1 LQFIEICGNGDL
13 RLAQVKARMHWEQQ
27 VRYAAITD
35 VGFRRQ
41 NNQDACIVQ
50 LSPDQETW
58 QIRGHLFV
66 VADGMGGH
74 AVGELASK
82 IAVDTIP
89 HTFDKLR
96 QLNARDA
103 LWAAIE
109 AANTAIYERGMQNKD
124 FLRMGTTCTA
134 LLLCPQGAIVGH
146 VGDSRVYRIR
156 SRLIDQ
162 LSCDH
167 SLVWELIQQRK
178 VHPRD
183 AERMCP
189 RNVITRSLGPEAAVQ
204 IDIEGPFPVLP
215 GDTFVVCSDGLCGL
229 LNDSEIGIIA
239 GELPPTEASR
249 MLVHLSNLRG
259 GPDNITAIV
268 VRAGE
273 IPAGVEDSDAT
284 MTTRVGL
291 DLGWW
296 GFAVMCV
303 LAALF
308 LLGLGLVALD
318 PQQRTAGAVLIAVTA
333 IGSIGWLV
341 MNRFKKKPVEPV
353 RNYDPRST
361 IAWRPYRTASARI
374 TDEFVQSLA
383 RMEGELRRAA
393 VEENWTIDWKLLE
406 ESYRK
411 AADLLSRKRLSKSLL
426 EFSRVFDLLMV
437 GVHAHRKQIQ
447 HESRW
452 GKGSNPSV
460 KSPPEQRAT

>member
-1 LQFIEICGNGDL
+1 ML
-13 RLAQVKARMHWEQQ
+13 WEQQ
-27 VRYAAITD
+27 VRYAALTD

-41 NNQDACIVQ
+41 NNQDACVVQ
-50 LSPDQETW
+50 LAPDQETW
-58 QIRGHLFV
+58 QQRGHLFV

-96 QLNARDA
+96 QLNAKDA

-109 AANTAIYERGMQNKD
+109 AANSAIYERGMQNKD
-124 FLRMGTTCTA
+124 FLRMGTTCSA

-156 SRLIDQ
+156 NRLIDQ

-189 RNVITRSLGPEAAVQ
+189 RNVITRSLGPEQAVQ
-204 IDIEGPFPVLP
+204 VDMEGPFPVLS

-229 LNDSEIGIIA
+229 LSDSEIGMITS
-239 GELPPTEASR
+239 ELPPTEASR
-249 MLVHLSNLRG
+249 LLVHLSNLRG
-259 GPDNITAIV
+259 GPDNITVIV

-273 IPAGVEDSDAT
+273 IPEGAGNSDEDIPVRT
-284 MTTRVGL
+284 GGM
-291 DLGWW
+291 GWW
-296 GFAVMCV
+296 GYALMCL
-303 LAALF
+303 LAAFFLF
-308 LLGLGLVALD
+308 GLSMVMLD
-318 PQQRTAGAVLIAVTA
+318 PQQRAAGIGLISVSLAMSATWFIISRV
-333 IGSIGWLV
+333 
-341 MNRFKKKPVEPV
+341 RKKPVDHTRSP
-353 RNYDPRST
+353 DPGST
-361 IAWRPYRTASARI
+361 IVWRPYRTASARI
-374 TDEFVQSLA
+374 TEEFLQYLA
-383 RMEGELRRAA
+383 RMEGELQKAA
-393 VEENWTIDWKLLE
+393 MDENWAIDWKVLNDV
-406 ESYRK
+406 YRK
-411 AADLLSRKRLSKSLL
+411 ASDFLTRKRFSKAML
-426 EFSRVFDLLMV
+426 EFSRVFDILMV
-437 GVHAHRKQIQ
+437 GVHTHRKQIQ

-460 KSPPEQRAT
+460 KTRPST

>member
-1 LQFIEICGNGDL
+1 ML
-13 RLAQVKARMHWEQQ
+13 WEQQ
-27 VRYAAITD
+27 VRYAALTD

-41 NNQDACIVQ
+41 NNQDACVVQ
-50 LSPDQETW
+50 LAPDAETW
-58 QIRGHLFV
+58 QQRGHLFV

-96 QLNARDA
+96 QLNAKDA
-103 LWAAIE
+103 LWASIE
-109 AANTAIYERGMQNKD
+109 AANAAIYERGMQNKD
-124 FLRMGTTCTA
+124 FLRMGTTCTT

-156 SRLIDQ
+156 ERLIDQ

-189 RNVITRSLGPEAAVQ
+189 RNVITRSLGPEQAVQ
-204 IDIEGPFPVLP
+204 VDIEGPFPVLP
-215 GDTFVVCSDGLCGL
+215 GDTFVICSDGLCGL
-229 LNDSEIGIIA
+229 LSDSEIGMIA

-249 MLVHLSNLRG
+249 LLVHLSNLRG
-259 GPDNITAIV
+259 GPDNITVIV

-273 IPAGVEDSDAT
+273 IPDGAHGSDPVIAT
-284 MTTRVGL
+284 RDAPDM
-291 DLGWW
+291 GWW
-296 GFAVMCV
+296 GFVAMCV
-303 LAALF
+303 FAIMF
-308 LLGLGLVALD
+308 LVGLGFVSLNPYQRPAGAGLMIASALGLV
-318 PQQRTAGAVLIAVTA
+318 
-333 IGSIGWLV
+333 GWLALT
-341 MNRFKKKPVEPV
+341 RLKTKRPDVEERV
-353 RNYDPRST
+353 RDPGST
-361 IAWRPYRTASARI
+361 IVWRPYRTASARV
-374 TDEFVQSLA
+374 TEEFLQYLA
-383 RMEGELRRAA
+383 RMEGELQRAA
-393 VEENWTIDWKLLE
+393 TDENWDIDWKALE

-411 AADLLSRKRLSKSLL
+411 ASDLLTKKRLSKSLL

-437 GVHAHRKQIQ
+437 GVHTHRKQIQ
-447 HESRW
+447 HENRW

-460 KSPPEQRAT
+460 KSRPS

>member
-1 LQFIEICGNGDL
+1 ML
-13 RLAQVKARMHWEQQ
+13 WEQQ
-27 VRYAAITD
+27 VRYAALTD

-41 NNQDACIVQ
+41 NNQDACVVQ
-50 LSPDQETW
+50 LAPDQETW
-58 QIRGHLFV
+58 QQRGHLFV

-96 QLNARDA
+96 QLNAKDA

-109 AANTAIYERGMQNKD
+109 AANAAIYERGMQNKD
-124 FLRMGTTCTA
+124 FLRMGTTCSV

-156 SRLIDQ
+156 NRLIDQ

-189 RNVITRSLGPEAAVQ
+189 RNVITRSLGPEQTVQ
-204 IDIEGPFPVLP
+204 VDLEGPLPVLP
-215 GDTFVVCSDGLCGL
+215 GDTFVICSDGLCGL
-229 LNDSEIGIIA
+229 LSDSDIGMIA

-249 MLVHLSNLRG
+249 LLVHLANLRG
-259 GPDNITAIV
+259 GPDNITVIV

-273 IPAGVEDSDAT
+273 IPAGARDSDPVVS
-284 MTTRVGL
+284 TRGSS
-291 DLGWW
+291 GISWW
-296 GFAVMCV
+296 GFASMCV

-308 LLGLGLVALD
+308 LLGLGFVTLD
-318 PQQRTAGAVLIAVTA
+318 PLQRSAGAGLIAASVLA
-333 IGSIGWLV
+333 SIGWFV
-341 MNRFKKKPVEPV
+341 MNRLRKRPAPPG
-353 RNYDPRST
+353 RTDDPRST
-361 IAWRPYRTASARI
+361 IVWRPYRTASARV
-374 TDEFVQSLA
+374 TEEFIQYLA

-393 VEENWTIDWKLLE
+393 MDENWTIDWKPLDE
-406 ESYRK
+406 IYRK
-411 AADLLSRKRLSKSLL
+411 AADSLTRKRFSKALL
-426 EFSRVFDLLMV
+426 EFGRVFDLLMV
-437 GVHAHRKQIQ
+437 GVHTHRKQLQ
-447 HESRW
+447 HETRW
-452 GKGSNPSV
+452 GKGSNPSL
-460 KSPPEQRAT
+460 KSRPS

>member
-1 LQFIEICGNGDL
+1 ML
-13 RLAQVKARMHWEQQ
+13 WEQQ
-27 VRYAAITD
+27 VRYAALTD

-41 NNQDACIVQ
+41 NNQDACVVQ
-50 LSPDQETW
+50 LAPDQETW
-58 QIRGHLFV
+58 QQRGHLFV

-96 QLNARDA
+96 QLNAKDA

-109 AANTAIYERGMQNKD
+109 AANAAIFERGSQNKD
-124 FLRMGTTCTA
+124 FLRMGTTCTT
-134 LLLCPQGAIVGH
+134 LLLGPQGAIVGH
-146 VGDSRVYRIR
+146 VGDSRAYRIR
-156 SRLIDQ
+156 NRLIDQ

-189 RNVITRSLGPEAAVQ
+189 RNVITRCLGPEHAVQ
-204 IDIEGPFPVLP
+204 IDMEGPLPVLP
-215 GDTFVVCSDGLCGL
+215 GDTFVLCSDGLCGL
-229 LNDSEIGIIA
+229 LNDSEIGMIA

-249 MLVHLSNLRG
+249 MLVHLANLRG

-273 IPAGVEDSDAT
+273 IPAGAGDSDPEVPT
-284 MTTRVGL
+284 PGNSG
-291 DLGWW
+291 LGWW
-296 GFAVMCV
+296 GFALICV

-308 LLGLGLVALD
+308 LLGLGLLELD
-318 PQQRTAGAVLIAVTA
+318 PLQWTAGAGLIIASALAA
-333 IGSIGWLV
+333 IGWFV
-341 MNRFKKKPVEPV
+341 MHRLKQRPAEPGRV
-353 RNYDPRST
+353 HDPQST
-361 IAWRPYRTASARI
+361 IVWRPYRTASARI
-374 TDEFVQSLA
+374 TEEFLQLLA

-393 VEENWTIDWKLLE
+393 VDENWAIEWKVLDDVYHKAT
-406 ESYRK
+406 ES
-411 AADLLSRKRLSKSLL
+411 LGRKRLAKSLL

-437 GVHAHRKQIQ
+437 GVHAHRKQVQ
-447 HESRW
+447 HDTRW
-452 GKGSNPSV
+452 GKGGNPSL
-460 KSPPEQRAT
+460 KTRPT

>member
-1 LQFIEICGNGDL
+1 ML
-13 RLAQVKARMHWEQQ
+13 WEQQ
-27 VRYAAITD
+27 VRYAALTD

-41 NNQDACIVQ
+41 NNQDACVVQ
-50 LSPDQETW
+50 LAPDQETW
-58 QIRGHLFV
+58 QQRGHLFV

-96 QLNARDA
+96 QLSAKDA
-103 LWAAIE
+103 LWASIE
-109 AANTAIYERGMQNKD
+109 AANAAIYERGMQNKE

-134 LLLCPQGAIVGH
+134 LLLCPHGAIVGH

-156 SRLIDQ
+156 NRMIDQ

-189 RNVITRSLGPEAAVQ
+189 RNVITRSLGPEQTVQ
-204 IDIEGPFPVLP
+204 VDMEGPFPVLP

-229 LNDSEIGIIA
+229 LNDSEIGMIA

-259 GPDNITAIV
+259 GPDNITVVV
-268 VRAGE
+268 VRAGD
-273 IPAGVEDSDAT
+273 IPEGAEDSDHFV
-284 MTTRVGL
+284 TTKGNS
-291 DLGWW
+291 DSGGWW
-296 GFAVMCV
+296 SFALMCV

-308 LLGLGLVALD
+308 LIGLGLVTLD
-318 PQQRTAGAVLIAVTA
+318 KTQRAAGAGLIVVSVL
-333 IGSIGWLV
+333 GMIGWLIMSRV
-341 MNRFKKKPVEPV
+341 KRPPVEPV
-353 RNYDPRST
+353 RNHDPRST

-374 TDEFVQSLA
+374 TEEFVQYLA
-383 RMEGELRRAA
+383 RVEGELQKAA
-393 VEENWTIDWKLLE
+393 MDENWSIDWKQLE

-411 AADLLSRKRLSKSLL
+411 AADLLTRKRFSKSLM
-426 EFSRVFDLLMV
+426 EFAKVFDHLMV
-437 GVHAHRKQIQ
+437 GVHSHRKQIQ

-452 GKGSNPSV
+452 GKGSNPSL
-460 KSPPEQRAT
+460 KSRPS

>member
-1 LQFIEICGNGDL
+1 ML
-13 RLAQVKARMHWEQQ
+13 WEQQ
-27 VRYAAITD
+27 VRYASLSD

-41 NNQDACIVQ
+41 NNQDACVVQ
-50 LSPDQETW
+50 LAPDQETW
-58 QIRGHLFV
+58 QQRGHLFV

-96 QLNARDA
+96 QLNAKDA
-103 LWAAIE
+103 LWASIE
-109 AANTAIYERGMQNKD
+109 AANAAIYERGMQNKD

-156 SRLIDQ
+156 NKLIDQ

-189 RNVITRSLGPEAAVQ
+189 RNVITRSLGPEQAVQ
-204 IDIEGPFPVLP
+204 IDMEGPFPVLP

-229 LNDSEIGIIA
+229 LSDPEIGMLA

-259 GPDNITAIV
+259 GPDNITVVV

-273 IPAGVEDSDAT
+273 IPDGARDSDPLVAT
-284 MTTRVGL
+284 TGNS
-291 DLGWW
+291 DASWW
-296 GFAVMCV
+296 GFGLMCL
-303 LAALF
+303 LAAFF
-308 LLGLGLVALD
+308 LLGLGLVTLD
-318 PQQRTAGAVLIAVTA
+318 PVQRPAGAGLILVSVLGT
-333 IGSIGWLV
+333 IGWLLLG
-341 MNRFKKKPVEPV
+341 RPRTKPETI
-353 RNYDPRST
+353 RNDDPGST
-361 IAWRPYRTASARI
+361 IAWRPYRTASARL
-374 TDEFVQSLA
+374 TDEFIQYLA
-383 RMEGELRRAA
+383 RMEGELQRAA
-393 VEENWTIDWKLLE
+393 RDENWTIEWKPLE
-406 ESYRK
+406 EAYKRAS
-411 AADLLSRKRLSKSLL
+411 DLLSRKRLSKALL
-426 EFSRVFDLLMV
+426 EFAKVFDLLMV
-437 GVHAHRKQIQ
+437 GVHSHRKQIQ

-452 GKGSNPSV
+452 GKGIHPSV
-460 KSPPEQRAT
+460 KARPS